1 MRRSPLTLAI
11 LILSPVLAVTLLVWS
26 VRQKQRLKRENP
38 AAVQRAKQQAA
49 DERARAVWDKRN
61 RREEELMK
69 PVLDEFKRRGEAG
82 EDPKKS
88 VEWLDEQSAKVR
100 AQVDREIPRS
110 GRPATE
116 PGRAAPDV
124 P

>member
-1 MRRSPLTLAI
+1 
-11 LILSPVLAVTLLVWS
+11 
-26 VRQKQRLKRENP
+26 
-38 AAVQRAKQQAA
+38 
-49 DERARAVWDKRN
+49 
-61 RREEELMK
+61 MK